1 MSNLK
6 LVTFKNLA
14 VSAIN
19 ANIKSIRTTGAAMK
33 VKFEETMVAG
43 IFVSVR
49 DGNMDMLNNLANAAE
64 LFGRKQVFVRV
75 SKPVERMFDRADNG
89 LTFVKAEDKDA
100 SKAQKKALLKTTT
113 LENGQVV
120 TKLEARLIDAMSK
133 VDEVKAASKENAK
146 TKYKAKKYA
155 IAFAEK
161 CAKQLV
167 AGGATRTGADA
178 ALKAFAAE
186 LEKAFA

>member
-1 MSNLK
+1 
-6 LVTFKNLA
+6 
-14 VSAIN
+14 
-19 ANIKSIRTTGAAMK
+19 MK

-146 TKYKAKKYA
+146 TKYKAKKDA